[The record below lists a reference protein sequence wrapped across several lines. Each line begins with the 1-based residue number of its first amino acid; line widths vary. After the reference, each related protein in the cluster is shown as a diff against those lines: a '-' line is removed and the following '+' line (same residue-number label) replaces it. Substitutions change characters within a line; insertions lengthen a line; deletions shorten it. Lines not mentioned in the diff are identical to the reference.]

1 MFVSFA
7 YLNYGMDWG
16 RFSLLQLM
24 KPVIINPPSTYIE
37 LGGIFW
43 VLLLFR
49 DLKVAGMTKSQW
61 VTMLAS
67 ITAGMVVVRPSTA
80 LVLHGCG
87 EKSLSRLG
95 DTIQQSQNARR
106 AENVWSPVGGRSI
119 HRVGDPVKVYGG
131 YLHDTS

>member
-1 MFVSFA
+1 
-7 YLNYGMDWG
+7 MDWR

-24 KPVIINPPSTYIE
+24 KPVFIHPPSTYIE

-87 EKSLSRLG
+87 ETLFS
-95 DTIQQSQNARR
+95 N
-106 AENVWSPVGGRSI
+106 
-119 HRVGDPVKVYGG
+119 HRMRGVLKMCGPLWVDEVYIE
-131 YLHDTS
+131 LATR